1 MDDYTSLSALQAAQP
16 EYAIFRRFMPLQTLQ
31 LNVMQTEIAHLRQ
44 GLGVQLRLD
53 RQTGDQQKLSSV
65 LLSSFEAF
73 GHEAGEPAQSCSWTQ
88 QKALWDRLDAT
99 LERYS
104 AQDPTFPLP
113 MTIMTTATTQHS

>member
-16 EYAIFRRFMPLQTLQ
+16 EYAIFRRYMPLQTLQ
-31 LNVMQTEIAHLRQ
+31 LNVMQAEIAHLRQ

-65 LLSSFEAF
+65 LLSSFQAF
-73 GHEAGEPAQSCSWTQ
+73 SHEAEQPTQSCSWTH
-88 QKALWDRLDAT
+88 QKALWDRLDIT

-104 AQDPTFPLP
+104 AQDPISPFP
-113 MTIMTTATTQHS
+113 ITTTEHS